1 MALNIL
7 KGVEITYA
15 RKVIN
20 NVTPKPIIDNVISFP
35 CHSWVDKD
43 SEETDQIR
51 KPNGEQG
58 FPPACP
64 ILPNHCS

>member
-7 KGVEITYA
+7 KGFEITYA

-20 NVTPKPIIDNVISFP
+20 NVTPKSIIDNVTFFS

-43 SEETDQIR
+43 SEETDKIR
-51 KPNGEQG
+51 KT
-58 FPPACP
+58 
-64 ILPNHCS
+64 